1 MQGIG
6 AAPGV
11 AFGHVHLV
19 DRRKIRYPKHHV
31 PEEQVP
37 LELARLHNAIDD
49 ARQALLALKERAPD
63 HSAILD
69 AHLMMMEDPLLLDI
83 TRRFIS
89 DEKQCAEWA
98 LRSAV
103 QEIRKGFD
111 ALGDEYF
118 RERRSDIDFVG
129 DRILSAMVH
138 TDPGQVDAVPEDAVV
153 VAHDLSPADTIA
165 LSRKRVRAFVTE
177 VGGSTS
183 HTAILAR
190 ALDIPAVVGCAGIL
204 QKAGS
209 GDPII
214 VDGGAGEVVLEPTP
228 ALVAR
233 YKSVAARRAQV
244 FDELQGEAKLESL
257 SADGRRM
264 ALLANIEIPEEIPA
278 ALAAGAEGVGLYRS
292 EFLYINRT
300 ELPSE
305 ADHEGVCAAI
315 LDGLG
320 DRPATLRTFDL
331 GSDKLAAAVRLPR
344 EHNPALG
351 LRACRLGLAR
361 PQMLRSQLR
370 GMIRAFAPRKRGAI
384 LLPMIGSVEELMS
397 VREIIDEEMENL
409 ATEGVDVWRGMKVGV
424 MIELPAA
431 VWIADELASRCD
443 FFSVGTN
450 DLIQYA
456 LGIDRSNEQVAHLY
470 QPLHP
475 AVLRAVKQVVDAGRR
490 HKIPVSLCGESAA
503 DPALAPVLLGLGFDA
518 LSMPA
523 LAIPRVRYVLRR
535 LRYDDSQR
543 LVAAALGC
551 ARTRDVEALV
561 NDMVEGA
568 VREALEMLREAA
580 HEQ

>member
-31 PEEQVP
+31 VPEQIPAE
-37 LELARLHNAIDD
+37 LERLKNAIHD
-49 ARQALLALKERAPD
+49 ARASLDALKERAPD

-69 AHLMMMEDPLLLDI
+69 AHIMMMEDPLLLDI
-83 TRRFIS
+83 TRRFIT
-89 DEKQCAEWA
+89 DENQCAEWA

-138 TDPGQVDAVPEDAVV
+138 TDLGQVDAVPEDAVV
-153 VAHDLSPADTIA
+153 IAHDLSPADTIA

-177 VGGSTS
+177 VGGATS

-204 QKAGS
+204 QRAGS
-209 GDPII
+209 GDTVI
-214 VDGGAGEVVLEPTP
+214 VDGGGGEVVLEPTP
-228 ALVAR
+228 ELVAR

-244 FDELQGEAKLESL
+244 FDELQREASLESVSL
-257 SADGRRM
+257 DGHRIG
-264 ALLANIEIPEEIPA
+264 LLANVEIPEEIPA
-278 ALAAGAEGVGLYRS
+278 ALLAGAEGVGLYRS
-292 EFLYINRT
+292 EFLYINRHD
-300 ELPSE
+300 LPSE
-305 ADHEGVCAAI
+305 EDHYAVSAAI
-315 LDGLG
+315 LDAVGNM
-320 DRPATLRTFDL
+320 PATLRTFDL

-361 PQMLRSQLR
+361 PHMMRAQLR
-370 GMIRAFAPRKRGAI
+370 GMIRAFSERRRGSI

-397 VREIIDEEMENL
+397 VREMVDDEMNRL
-409 ATEGVDVWRGMKVGV
+409 SAEGVDVWREMKLGV

-431 VWIADELASRCD
+431 VWIADELATRCD

-456 LGIDRSNEQVAHLY
+456 LGIDRSNEQVAHMY

-475 AVLRAVKQVVDAGRR
+475 AVLRALKHVVDAARR
-490 HKIPVSLCGESAA
+490 HKIPISLCGESAA

-523 LAIPRVRYVLRR
+523 LAIPRVRYVIRR

-551 ARTRDVEALV
+551 VRTRDVEALV
-561 NDMVEGA
+561 SDMVEGA

-580 HEQ
+580 HE